1 MIVTNIKNKTNDI
14 ENIIEAVLFSSG
26 EPVNFS
32 DMYDIAE
39 DLGFGKSEL
48 KNIILKFAD
57 KYNAKKTGLEV
68 IVIEDNV
75 QLISRVENIDY
86 IKKVLKSNA
95 RQTRT
100 LSKSAFEILAVIAYN
115 QPITKNYMEHMRGVD
130 CSYMLNSLI
139 ERGYVEER
147 GRLDLP
153 GKPYVYGT
161 TIKFLSLFGLSDISE
176 LPNIEKFKNTVEAAE
191 ENDVLLIETDSNG

>member
-39 DLGFGKSEL
+39 DLGFGKSEFE
-48 KNIILKFAD
+48 NIILKFAD